1 MFVQHPGSDEGVWR
15 GKPFAER
22 LSISKEVFDHIEP
35 LKIIGEK
42 RWSEIPVEP
51 WG

>member
-1 MFVQHPGSDEGVWR
+1 VLARIDPV
-15 GKPFAER
+15 
-22 LSISKEVFDHIEP
+22 
-35 LKIIGEK
+35 KIISEK

>member
-1 MFVQHPGSDEGVWR
+1 VLDR
-15 GKPFAER
+15 
-22 LSISKEVFDHIEP
+22 IDP

-42 RWSEIPVEP
+42 KWRGIPVEP

>member
-1 MFVQHPGSDEGVWR
+1 MAKGILMMARPMPASTANAFGTDLHQFID
-15 GKPFAER
+15 
-22 LSISKEVFDHIEP
+22 P

-42 RWSEIPVEP
+42 RWEQIPIEP

>member
-1 MFVQHPGSDEGVWR
+1 VLARID
-15 GKPFAER
+15 
-22 LSISKEVFDHIEP
+22 P